1 MGYAVLHSEKGKGGS
16 GGIGNHID
24 RQKGMEHTY
33 PHADPK
39 RFSENQAYKVH
50 QDRQKMSLPQA
61 INDRINEGYTGT
73 KAIRKDAVKFTT
85 HVLTGSHEDMKA
97 IFNDKE
103 KSKAW
108 IQENYNFVAKEFGKE
123 NIVRFNLHMDEKT
136 PHIHV
141 VTVPLTTDGRLS
153 AREQFGNKT
162 ELRNRQDRYAE
173 AMKPF
178 ELQRGKR
185 RTGISHD
192 SAQEYYSRM
201 EIANKV
207 GESGEDLTVK
217 RSVLG
222 VDIGIDKEKTIEA
235 LKTSLTAQKTALK
248 SKDLELQQTKT
259 RLEESKDRA
268 YSVSI
273 RYDNLLSSDERYKA
287 AQDKKV
293 KSIQKE
299 LQYAVKRRFDRV
311 FSLQKFTP
319 AERKEAVEKAMLDKV
334 RELKTGQE
342 LFDKALT
349 KGGFHREMV
358 QAIEK
363 KAEIEQE
370 RSQNRGRSGG
380 LER

>member
-39 RFSENQAYKVH
+39 RFGENVVFKLH
-50 QDRQKMSLPQA
+50 QDRQKLSLPQA
-61 INDRINEGYTGT
+61 INDRINEGYTKD

-97 IFNDKE
+97 IFKDNE

-141 VTVPLTTDGRLS
+141 VTVPLTKDGRLS

-192 SAQEYYSRM
+192 SAKEYYSRM

-222 VDIGIDKEKTIEA
+222 VDIGIDKEKTIEN
-235 LKTSLTAQKTALK
+235 LKVALTAQKTALK
-248 SKDLELQQTKT
+248 SKELELMQIKT
-259 RLEESKDRA
+259 QLEESKDRA
-268 YSVSI
+268 YSSSVK
-273 RYDNLLSSDERYKA
+273 YDNLISSDERYKV
-287 AQDKKV
+287 AQDQKV
-293 KSIQKE
+293 ESIQKE
-299 LQYAVKRRFDRV
+299 LQYAVKMRFDRV

-319 AERKEAVEKAMLDKV
+319 AERKEVVEKAILEKA

-342 LFDKALT
+342 LFNKAMK
-349 KGGFHREMV
+349 KGDFRREMV

-370 RSQNRGRSGG
+370 RSQNRGRGG
-380 LER
+380 GISR

>member
-39 RFSENQAYKVH
+39 RFGENVVFKLH
-50 QDRQKMSLPQA
+50 QDRQKMPLPQA

-192 SAQEYYSRM
+192 SAKEYYSRM

-222 VDIGIDKEKTIEA
+222 VDIGVDKEKTIEA

-248 SKDLELQQTKT
+248 SKELELQQTKT

-293 KSIQKE
+293 ESIQKE

-349 KGGFHREMV
+349 KGGFHREMI